1 MKKVLGNI
9 FRFLMIAI
17 SAVMLG
23 CFVETMFSN
32 MVNIGN
38 IVGCALCLWIICV
51 CIKPLHQK
59 IRDSLK
65 KTKFT
70 SFIYRF
76 VSFLFMRLL
85 LCQRI
90 HQAAAGNHL
99 LDERR
104 KRLRG

>member
-38 IVGCALCLWIICV
+38 IVGCAVLVDHLR
-51 CIKPLHQK
+51 LHK
-59 IRDSLK
+59 
-65 KTKFT
+65 
-70 SFIYRF
+70 
-76 VSFLFMRLL
+76 
-85 LCQRI
+85 
-90 HQAAAGNHL
+90 AAAPK
-99 LDERR
+99 D
-104 KRLRG
+104 KRFTEKS